1 MIQNYL
7 IIDKKQQNKSEKYP
21 FLSSIIACTL
31 CRKDDYVNIQFKET
45 PQVLTIK
52 LKGELD
58 HHSADEARV
67 LIDKKI
73 KNEKYNKLVID
84 LKGLDFIDSSGIGFV
99 IGRYKVIRKRN
110 GVIEIVNA
118 GKKVRKILDMSG
130 IGKIINIK

>member
-1 MIQNYL
+1 MN
-7 IIDKKQQNKSEKYP
+7 ID
-21 FLSSIIACTL
+21 F
-31 CRKDDYVNIQFKET
+31 VET
-45 PQVLTIK
+45 GQVLTIK

-58 HHSADEARV
+58 HHSTEAARV
-67 LIDKKI
+67 LVDEKI
-73 KNEKYNKLVID
+73 KNEKYSKLVID

-99 IGRYKVIRKRN
+99 IGRYKVIRKRK

>member
-1 MIQNYL
+1 
-7 IIDKKQQNKSEKYP
+7 
-21 FLSSIIACTL
+21 
-31 CRKDDYVNIQFKET
+31 VNINFVET
-45 PQVLTIK
+45 GQVLTIK

-58 HHSADEARV
+58 HHSAEAARV
-67 LIDKKI
+67 LVDEKI
-73 KNEKYNKLVID
+73 KNEKYSKLVID

-99 IGRYKVIRKRN
+99 IGRYKVIRKRK

>member
-1 MIQNYL
+1 MN
-7 IIDKKQQNKSEKYP
+7 ID
-21 FLSSIIACTL
+21 F
-31 CRKDDYVNIQFKET
+31 VET
-45 PQVLTIK
+45 GQVLTIK

-58 HHSADEARV
+58 HHSAEAARV
-67 LIDKKI
+67 LVDEKI
-73 KNEKYNKLVID
+73 KNEKYSKLVID

-99 IGRYKVIRKRN
+99 IGRYKVIRKRK